1 MICEKRL
8 KSLDRTH
15 ELYINNCESCKKNI
29 RSSIAACK
37 TCPIGKEM
45 KAIGISLMTRKGK
58 INEVLAKG
66 PDMTK
71 SDIKYLL
78 ENDIRRVD
86 IRRAI
91 GMYQAEFQEL
101 LSNWG
106 LLKKQEIA
114 EKKLEGVS

>member
-8 KSLDRTH
+8 KSLQRTH
-15 ELYINNCESCKKNI
+15 ELFINNCEGCKKNKG
-29 RSSIAACK
+29 SSVAACK
-37 TCPIGKEM
+37 KCPVGKEM
-45 KAIGISLMTRKGK
+45 KAIGNSLMSRKRK
-58 INEVLAKG
+58 IDEVLAKG

-71 SDIKYLL
+71 SDIKFLL

-86 IRRAI
+86 IRRAV

-101 LSNWG
+101 LCNWG

-114 EKKLEGVS
+114 EKKMEGIL